1 MAKVD
6 AKKKVSKKKQ
16 TKRIVK
22 KIAKKVIKDV
32 VLNNV
37 RGINRGASIREG
49 VLQNRMMNGIVP
61 QNMNANPQMMAA
73 IGKNEMVEKRNNEMA
88 TSLRA
93 AEERQK
99 QLTEENKKLR
109 ELKKESKQKGK
120 LAEEASKRTEEKE
133 DLEDKIKEAEFK
145 IASGT
150 KQEEIEKIKNANA
163 EQKIIKE
170 QLRYRDMELTKNI
183 EANENYRRYIKL
195 QNENKLKNM
204 ELTEKEKLVYGTPE
218 FSKAEELLQEQ
229 MKQKYELENK
239 EAAINELDKMN
250 AVNRKKKIELSGYK
264 DAESIKFKEN
274 WRQDIDDQ
282 VLLAQQT
289 QLDLETVLY
298 LQHLANIP
306 IEEQEKELMNIKRE
320 NIRKTNERDYAKMKG
335 TTLYQKAQAEE
346 SAKLLQQQYKYGALV
361 DAGLILNKQRLE
373 ERSKLLKANREK
385 MQLEEVDKIMKDVE
399 AEEYDKADL
408 RVKSLREKKKALE
421 EAESK
426 RYAIEAENELS
437 KKINKIATD
446 RIMSGAKNVELM
458 NLLGDVNSEHNLAMQ
473 AQIGN
478 AMAELETS
486 EQTNNNLKQMIEINK
501 KKNQIALQRDILY
514 STGGEVAI
522 EDQNQLS
529 FMVDNRPDLLQQK
542 QEILA
547 ERNNIKSAI
556 SELLNGYI
564 GIKDLYEQRYGV
576 LSSNYVGLPTEQLKE
591 ILSELQDIANTH
603 EFKQV
608 EINGQYYMKH
618 AKLI

>member
-1 MAKVD
+1 M
-6 AKKKVSKKKQ
+6 
-16 TKRIVK
+16 
-22 KIAKKVIKDV
+22 
-32 VLNNV
+32 LNNV
-37 RGINRGASIREG
+37 RGLRPTMSIREG
-49 VLQNRMMNGIVP
+49 VLQNRMMGGIVP

-73 IGKNEMVEKRNNEMA
+73 IGKNEMFEKRNNEMA

-218 FSKAEELLQEQ
+218 FSKAEELLKEQ
-229 MKQKYELENK
+229 MRQKYELENK

-250 AVNRKKKIELSGYK
+250 AVNRKKQIELSGYK
-264 DAESIKFKEN
+264 DAQSIKFKEN
-274 WRQDIDDQ
+274 WREDIDDQ

-289 QLDLETVLY
+289 QLDLETDLY
-298 LQHLANIP
+298 LQNLANIP

-320 NIRKTNERDYAKMKG
+320 NIRKANERDYAKMKG
-335 TTLYQKAQAEE
+335 TTLYQKAQAEA
-346 SAKLLQQQYKYGALV
+346 SAKLLQQQYKVGAII
-361 DAGLILNKQRLE
+361 DAGLLLNKQRLE
-373 ERSKLLKANREK
+373 ERSKLLKATREK

-399 AEEYDKADL
+399 AEEYDKADM

-426 RYAIEAENELS
+426 RYAVEAENELS

-514 STGGEVAI
+514 STGGEVTI

-591 ILSELQDIANTH
+591 ILSELQDIVNTH

>member
-1 MAKVD
+1 M
-6 AKKKVSKKKQ
+6 
-16 TKRIVK
+16 R
-22 KIAKKVIKDV
+22 
-32 VLNNV
+32 
-37 RGINRGASIREG
+37 
-49 VLQNRMMNGIVP
+49 
-61 QNMNANPQMMAA
+61 
-73 IGKNEMVEKRNNEMA
+73 
-88 TSLRA
+88 
-93 AEERQK
+93 
-99 QLTEENKKLR
+99 
-109 ELKKESKQKGK
+109 
-120 LAEEASKRTEEKE
+120 
-133 DLEDKIKEAEFK
+133 
-145 IASGT
+145 
-150 KQEEIEKIKNANA
+150 
-163 EQKIIKE
+163 
-170 QLRYRDMELTKNI
+170 
-183 EANENYRRYIKL
+183 
-195 QNENKLKNM
+195 
-204 ELTEKEKLVYGTPE
+204 
-218 FSKAEELLQEQ
+218 
-229 MKQKYELENK
+229 QKYELENK

-274 WRQDIDDQ
+274 WRQDINDQ

-289 QLDLETVLY
+289 QLDLETDLY
-298 LQHLANIP
+298 FQHLANIP
-306 IEEQEKELMNIKRE
+306 YEEQEKELMNIKRE

-514 STGGEVAI
+514 STGGEVTV